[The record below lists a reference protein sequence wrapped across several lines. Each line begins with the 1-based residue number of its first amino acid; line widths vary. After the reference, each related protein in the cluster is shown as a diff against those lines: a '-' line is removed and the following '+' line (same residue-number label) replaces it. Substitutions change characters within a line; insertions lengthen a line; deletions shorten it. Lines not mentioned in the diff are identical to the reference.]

1 MNGLITYGGIVTK
14 IRAMQGHLLSDEDFR
29 MLSALPDVQALTD
42 FLREHPGYK
51 EALEKM
57 GSHGNHR
64 EPIEQRLTD
73 ALLNDYVRIYHFSSG
88 ELRSFLKYYV
98 RRFEVR
104 FIKSMLTRAAVLDK
118 DDEIPLSHAEQD
130 RKAFYDRYTCLDFER
145 LTAASSVEEV
155 IEGLSDTPYALP
167 LRRAAES
174 GRADMFRY
182 ETAIDLFYFS
192 ELWKSRK
199 EIGGEDE
206 DLLTEFLGTRADL
219 LNMWQIHRA
228 RTWYRMDPVEI
239 YAITLPMLYRISKN
253 DIRALVEAPS
263 AEQFEAVLKDT
274 WYARKYPELSSETL
288 PHMYTA
294 INRDIIRSAARR
306 SPYSIATPYYYLYS
320 KEHEIYRL
328 TSLTECLRYALPPE
342 ETYASVI
349 RR

>member
-1 MNGLITYGGIVTK
+1 MNGLITYGGVVTK

-29 MLSALPDVQALTD
+29 TLSALPDVQALTA

-51 EALEKM
+51 ESLSRM

-64 EPIEQRLTD
+64 EPVEQRITD
-73 ALLNDYVRIYHFSSG
+73 ALLYDYVSIYHFSSG
-88 ELRSFLKYYV
+88 ELRNFLKYYA

-104 FIKSMLTRAAVLDK
+104 FIKSMMTRAAVLDK
-118 DDEIPLSHAEQD
+118 DDQIPLPHAELD
-130 RKAFYDRYTCLDFER
+130 RKVFYDNYTCLDFER
-145 LTAASSVEEV
+145 LTKASSIEEV
-155 IEGLSDTPYALP
+155 LESLADTPYAGP
-167 LRRAAES
+167 LRRVAES
-174 GRADMFRY
+174 PNADMFRY

-192 ELWKSRK
+192 EMWKSRK
-199 EIGGEDE
+199 EIGGADE
-206 DLLTEFLGTRADL
+206 NLLTEFLGTRADL

-253 DIRALVEAPS
+253 DIRSLVEAS
-263 AEQFEAVLKDT
+263 SEDQFEAVLKDT
-274 WYARKYPELSSETL
+274 WYARKYPEFSSETL

-294 INRDIIRSAARR
+294 INRDVIRSAARR
-306 SPYSIATPYYYLYS
+306 APYSIATPYYYLYS

-328 TSLTECLRYALPPE
+328 TSLTECLRYSIPPE
-342 ETYASVI
+342 ETYAAVI